1 MTGEIT
7 IRGRVLPIGGL
18 KEKLLA
24 AKNAGMNTVCIPKDN
39 VSDLSEISE
48 EITDGMEI
56 LPINHMDQLIKAAF
70 V

>member
-1 MTGEIT
+1 
-7 IRGRVLPIGGL
+7 
-18 KEKLLA
+18 
-24 AKNAGMNTVCIPKDN
+24 MNMVCIPKDN
-39 VSDLSEISE
+39 ERDLSEISE